1 MSCEKVQKLI
11 SPFLDQKLAW
21 EIRDDV
27 SKHLADCRECATRSE
42 QFLHWRRMLQHLP
55 VAPPPASLRASLRV
69 MASHERSRR
78 LSRLNVRAWLQA
90 WVDQTSLWV
99 DNLMRPLALP
109 FAGGVLSAL
118 VLFSM
123 LMPTL
128 GFRRSLHNDVPT
140 VLYTQA
146 TMELMAPFGMNEDET
161 LVELTIDER
170 GQISDY
176 SFPEGKRDQLLESN
190 IANLVLF
197 SQFAPA
203 TWFGQPTSGKI
214 LVSFRR
220 SRIVVRG

>member
-1 MSCEKVQKLI
+1 MSCQKVQKLI

-21 EIRDDV
+21 EVRDSV
-27 SKHLADCRECATRSE
+27 SEHLAHCRECAVRTE
-42 QFLHWRRMLQHLP
+42 ELVHLRRILQHLP
-55 VAPPPASLRASLRV
+55 GAAPPARLTARLRV

-78 LSRLNVRAWLQA
+78 LSRLNVRARLQA

-128 GFRRSLHNDVPT
+128 GFQRTFHNDVPT
-140 VLYTQA
+140 VLYTEA

-176 SFPEGKRDQLLESN
+176 SFPEGKRDRLLESN

-220 SRIVVRG
+220 SRIVIRG